1 MTPTHLILGDARKMG
16 DVSEEPGECF
26 GMSHSSWE
34 QGTQIQLEEV

>member
-1 MTPTHLILGDARKMG
+1 MTSTHLILGEMS